1 MSKNIAIFNRI
12 MRLLEEF
19 SKAEKAL
26 NTYEIKRLTSQT
38 LRSAQRTARQLHESG
53 WLECKVYNNCALYS
67 ASEKTKKLFGGA
79 K

>member
-1 MSKNIAIFNRI
+1 

-26 NTYEIKRLTSQT
+26 NTEEIRKLINQT
-38 LRSAQRTARQLHESG
+38 QRTAQRTARQLHEGG
-53 WLECKVYNNCALYS
+53 WLECRMRSGCAMYI
-67 ASEKTKKLFGGA
+67 ASQKTKELFGGA

>member
-1 MSKNIAIFNRI
+1 MSKNIGIFNRT

-26 NTYEIKRLTSQT
+26 NTEEIRKLINQT
-38 LRSAQRTARQLHESG
+38 QRTAQRTARQLHEGG

>member
-1 MSKNIAIFNRI
+1 MSKNIAIFNRT

-26 NTYEIKRLTSQT
+26 NTDEIKILTSQT